1 MQTLDA
7 RHIELF
13 LCEDYQNGSWEY
25 ELVGSHD
32 IKKRAD
38 GAAGAIFDVKHLENS
53 STSGK
58 SLYFKSKFFFN
69 KHHKHK
75 DMEIKLCS

>member
-13 LCEDYQNGSWEY
+13 LCEGYQSGSWDY
-25 ELVGSHD
+25 DLVGCHD
-32 IKKRAD
+32 LKKRAD
-38 GAAGAIFDVKHLENS
+38 GATGSIIDVKHLESS

-58 SLYFKSKFFFN
+58 LLYFKPTYQRSLASLMFFLKN
-69 KHHKHK
+69 
-75 DMEIKLCS
+75 